1 MIVGVVVI
9 VLVLA
14 AAAAGLAL
22 LPRLLRSELGALR
35 EQTATELSQRN
46 AEVELRLQGMEQTL
60 NARLTESAATTS
72 RVHERLGE
80 VTKATETMIARA
92 QDLARLEQA
101 LRPPKARGGFGE
113 LLLENLLRDRLPP
126 DAYTMQY
133 TFSTGDRVDAVIRV
147 DRLVPVDSKFPLDN
161 FELLVSAE
169 GEAER
174 QLHERAFARDVRGHI
189 DAIATKYILP
199 AEGTYDF
206 ALMYLPA
213 EAIYY
218 ELVCGKTGQLLAY
231 ANDKRVFPVSA
242 TTFTAYLQVIAMGLK
257 GLQIERTAHE
267 VLAYCAALQQDFGR
281 FREEFDLVGKH
292 LSHAQSKYADADRR
306 LERFGTKLE
315 RAADR
320 ETDAG
325 ASEPPALPRALDS
338 AA

>member
-1 MIVGVVVI
+1 MLVGVVAI

-35 EQTATELSQRN
+35 EQAATELSQRN

-161 FELLVSAE
+161 FELLASAE
-169 GEAER
+169 DEEQR
-174 QLHERAFARDVRGHI
+174 RLYEKAFARDVRGHI
-189 DAIATKYILP
+189 DAIAAKYILP

-213 EAIYY
+213 EAVYY

-281 FREEFDLVGKH
+281 FREEFELVGKH

-320 ETDAG
+320 EAEAG

>member
-1 MIVGVVVI
+1 MFLGLLAIVA
-9 VLVLA
+9 VLA
-14 AAAAGLAL
+14 AVAAGLVV
-22 LPRLLRSELGALR
+22 LPRLLRGELGSLR
-35 EQTATELSQRN
+35 EQTARELAQRN

-126 DAYTMQY
+126 DAYTLQY

-161 FELLVSAE
+161 FELLAGAE
-169 GEAER
+169 DEAQR
-174 QLHERAFARDVRGHI
+174 RLHEKAFARDVKGHI
-189 DAIATKYILP
+189 DAIAGKYILP

-218 ELVCGKTGQLLAY
+218 ELVCGKTGELLAY
-231 ANDKRVFPVSA
+231 AHEKRVFPVSA
-242 TTFTAYLQVIAMGLK
+242 TTFAAYLQVIAMGLK
-257 GLQIERTAHE
+257 GLQIEQTAHE
-267 VLAYCAALQQDFGR
+267 VMSYCAALQKDFGK
-281 FREEFDLVGKH
+281 FREEFELVGTH
-292 LSHAQSKYADADRR
+292 LSRAQSKYAESDKRLDRF
-306 LERFGTKLE
+306 ETKLE
-315 RAADR
+315 RAADL
-320 ETDAG
+320 EVEA
-325 ASEPPALPRALDS
+325 APAEPPALPRALD